1 MKTHPVTLSTKIFEI
16 EHCSRLYSRMS
27 TKPAL
32 CGYTQQKCNA
42 AACIHEIWITKVIFQ
57 KTKFSR
63 SLLSLC
69 KLMRLFALHK
79 LSTNSSCPK
88 RYVAECWEPP
98 LQSKH
103 CMKRPE
109 KIQQTRLSIHE
120 NTDAQT
126 SKCHVNIDTK
136 FQKTRGVGQVKT
148 TDRHHKKRLLIKQNL
163 CWTNWKFRQIA
174 NVGSCDVTRY
184 LRLFNDKKQ
193 LFSQRC
199 TCAGWCKIINCKWFF
214 SKIAKV
220 ICTTLYEIG
229 YCACLCLHLVQNG
242 RWYYILELIQAR
254 KGSPARNPLSRCSL
268 QASEENTKSQTFAKQ
283 AFLLDLIALV
293 SGFLIPLVEDFVEKK
308 LLEHF
313 KFVRKKGEDCG
324 SGAHTGKHRRHVW

>member
-16 EHCSRLYSRMS
+16 EHCSRLYSSMS

-184 LRLFNDKKQ
+184 LRLFNDK
-193 LFSQRC
+193 
-199 TCAGWCKIINCKWFF
+199 
-214 SKIAKV
+214 
-220 ICTTLYEIG
+220 
-229 YCACLCLHLVQNG
+229 
-242 RWYYILELIQAR
+242 
-254 KGSPARNPLSRCSL
+254 
-268 QASEENTKSQTFAKQ
+268 
-283 AFLLDLIALV
+283 
-293 SGFLIPLVEDFVEKK
+293 
-308 LLEHF
+308 
-313 KFVRKKGEDCG
+313 
-324 SGAHTGKHRRHVW
+324 